1 MKSGQ
6 YGHNHHQRPPRL
18 RIVLLLNLILV
29 MASVLLSLPNSAI
42 ASETSENMSLLD
54 QALDNVRAKGLYF
67 RVDLSMEVFNAND
80 EVPTVLLNTSTPV
93 TAPIPTGTTG
103 TTTAGTAGSISL
115 SDSAQSNISALVNV
129 IGAGSVINV
138 GVNVISITN
147 SSSDTIYTT
156 NTNYG
161 VLGNSTTN
169 TLVP

>member
-1 MKSGQ
+1 MRMRHYCRNQKARRS
-6 YGHNHHQRPPRL
+6 RA
-18 RIVLLLNLILV
+18 VLLLNLIV
-29 MASVLLSLPNSAI
+29 TIVASVLFLQNSAF
-42 ASETSENMSLLD
+42 ATNEKMSLLE

-93 TAPIPTGTTG
+93 TVPIPSGTTG
-103 TTTAGTAGSISL
+103 TTTSGTAGSISL

-161 VLGNSTTN
+161 ILGNSTTT
-169 TLVP
+169 TLTP

>member
-1 MKSGQ
+1 MIRQGYRNNQIRRS
-6 YGHNHHQRPPRL
+6 RASLVTRL
-18 RIVLLLNLILV
+18 IVTMV
-29 MASVLLSLPNSAI
+29 ASVLIPQGSAF
-42 ASETSENMSLLD
+42 ATENLSLLD
-54 QALDNVRAKGLYF
+54 QALDNVRARGLYF

-93 TAPIPTGTTG
+93 TVPIPSGTG
-103 TTTAGTAGSISL
+103 TTTTGPAGSISL

-161 VLGNSTTN
+161 ILGNSTTT
-169 TLVP
+169 TLTP